1 MTIEFDDL
9 IPSNTSNIEFDDL
22 IPQGPS
28 FTDQLANGVRA
39 LFGNIVTPFNAPE
52 KIGRLANTFNPPE
65 PTGSVFE
72 RVPVERAPFSFA
84 RASAVQRAIDD
95 QLERQAQYGTV
106 GPIVGPQ
113 PSVGSVATGLVSDLV
128 SGGKA
133 ARAGVNQ
140 MAGDITGSEYLLD
153 KARREA
159 AQAEL
164 MRAVNTPNFETDTAR
179 GIYSGVSST
188 IRQLP
193 AIAAAVATRNPN
205 VALGGMVAPMVPE
218 EYGKFRQRGANPLPA
233 LAGAVGTAGT
243 EYITEKLPMSFLVN
257 QFGRAGAGQFL
268 TGLLAREVPGEQ
280 VATIVQDA
288 IDTAIANPDKT
299 WGDYLAERPGAAYQ
313 TLLATLTQGGIMGG
327 ANAVAT
333 RLTGQQQPPEP
344 TLADYQEAARRVFGR
359 TTPAAPAPA
368 PAPAQAPAPTAP
380 PEAEVVNRI
389 LQAIEQT
396 QNVQNVPPAQR
407 AETQAPPVEAPAPA
421 AGDATAPVGVPAESA
436 APDVE
441 ASGLT
446 FDDLVPPEGEAQA
459 PQPVQQSAQAPQP
472 VTQPAQP
479 GTTGEGAGGSRPTQ
493 VAPILQNR
501 NRATPSSI
509 AQMQSIATQPDYG
522 RLGFSRDFANGAPV
536 VAGGQ
541 IAPEQLGRTDV
552 AVASDGRRIPVQYAV
567 VEASDVLP
575 SNQAD
580 GTPNPD
586 YGNQSVQ
593 RIRAIAGNGRIAGLQ
608 LAYRKGTT
616 PGYLNEL
623 ASDTLHGVSPDVIRA
638 MRAPVLVRVMPT
650 DQVTADIGDVSNTVG
665 NLNLSAVEQA
675 SNDAQRVNL
684 ETLSFA
690 EDGSITP
697 EAVRQFVRA
706 MPQAEQGGLIDTN
719 GQPTKQAVDRINAAV
734 FAKAY
739 GNEQLIRLF
748 AQAQD
753 PEARNVLSA
762 LAQVAPK
769 MARLE
774 GAGALDIRGVVT
786 QAAEI
791 AVNARRE
798 GKAISLAAQQLDLA
812 ADPMVGVVLD
822 LFARNSRTV
831 KPVVEALS
839 NAADLAYTEA
849 NKPAEDMFGEVPR
862 ASRQDVINQLRP
874 QNERASQ
881 ENLEQSAGREPVQVD
896 AGRAEADTP
905 AATDPAATEAGRP
918 AEAERF
924 PSVATVTGLSV
935 GPGGTITP
943 RVIAPGR
950 PLYRET
956 NADGLDDILRLDG
969 QAHVAGYFVTDNPD
983 LALGQGDNRGVQVV
997 FRPDA
1002 LSGQENRK
1010 PGTGDIA
1017 GREYKTDIVAPRAV
1031 QSVTMKAADAK
1042 RLRGLT
1048 RRVLLTEFDRQDIG
1062 GGLMQFQRKGLPT
1075 QQDAAAQGEPVQQQ
1089 TAQQEQAAP
1098 TAEAEPLLT
1107 SPTQA
1112 DIEQRLERLEQA
1124 QRDQERADR
1133 ETAETERQRQEREEV
1148 RRRSEAAADTFELGQ
1163 DPMANLSGQRDIFSA
1178 PAQPSNAQDSGPEIP
1193 VNESRPAPS
1202 AKPIEDA
1209 GQKIGG
1215 ARKDRWKERG
1225 LNLDDLD
1232 SMSEA
1237 EGAELAT
1244 KANVWKPDY
1253 EALSEAAEPVTAAMV
1268 KVIYDRLA
1276 AKPAKNTPEGRR
1288 LYVRMMRIVRE
1299 VYTEAKGP
1307 EAVKNAFME
1316 IRQRVGLNT
1325 MDPQAKADARAL
1337 LFSVYKGRS
1346 DPFTM
1351 DFSDLSKAKKMVEDG
1366 FPGKG
1371 EPWKTRLL
1379 VSLPKGGP
1387 GTTESG
1393 FKLYEEQSAKLGTPL
1408 TREQIEAGFF
1418 LVVDKKNKVLA
1429 FAPTK
1434 EDAEAAAKTI
1444 YERDMKGG
1452 KDGKPEP
1459 ERPHLDELKRENLP
1473 QRIDRDVTTEDFIR
1487 DFGFRG
1493 VEFGNWSAQDER
1505 QRIINMAYD
1514 GLMDLAEIMGVP
1526 PKAMSLN
1533 GSLGMAFGARGGGR
1547 FLAHYE
1553 PGKLVI
1559 NMTKLRG
1566 GGSLAHEWAH
1576 AMDHYFGELDTPD
1589 AYTTKARGASGWYD
1603 EDQYNGI
1610 PRKRMEQVDGK
1621 WKSVEKTR
1629 LENLRPELSR
1639 AFDEVMRALF
1649 QKQINKA
1656 EMVRSQELGLE
1667 RTEALANKEQ
1677 DAEMKAMYR
1686 RMATNKRQA
1695 LEELRR
1701 DPEDTMYAGR
1711 GRSEF
1716 AQQAQALSGKSANGY
1731 WARPTEMFAR
1741 AFESWVFDRVTA
1753 MGARSDYLVHG
1764 VEADRFAGGGYK
1776 GNPYPTGE
1784 ERARINAAFEKLVGT
1799 IQTRETE
1806 QGIALFEPEAAYN
1819 AEAPR
1824 RTYTDD
1830 RQLQLFLDNG
1840 PDASQ
1845 AGPRG
1850 EAAQREAVSAVDD
1863 LRSTE
1868 TLLGLAL
1875 SRDYAARQRAGLV
1888 GQQVSSAEDLAVL
1901 AQVYRD
1907 PRFETFRVVFV
1918 NDSGKVVSQVGL
1930 TSRLPASTQAIMG
1943 NDVQS
1948 YLNDL
1953 SATARNRGATGFYML
1968 HNHPSGIASP
1978 SMADRSL
1985 TQTFAQ
1991 MMPSLQFKSHV
2002 VIDTNEY
2009 SVIDGQGRSETLK
2022 KDFGQPAPYR
2032 AQEWADVQISGPQDL
2047 MSMAKRLQV
2056 DNGAITLIH
2065 TNNQYGVKAI
2075 TTIPASASTMDK
2087 QELRKLVV
2095 KASLQTQGAQVFAVG
2110 RDSQALR
2117 RIGPLVV
2124 DAIYVEDS
2132 GKANSLRSMGVI
2144 PGGSPFPETRRTRV
2158 SPDTSPEFAYLRRQP
2173 QPAASLRVAEPGMD
2187 QTRTPEFK
2195 RWFGDSKVVDEQG
2208 RPLVVYH
2215 GTTKSFDA
2223 FSFEYGPAFFTDNPA
2238 AASEYTK
2245 DGRRTERGANLMPV
2259 YLSFQNPKIVDYSGE
2274 FDNNIVFDVED
2285 AKDEGFDSLIVRNAH
2300 DGRSVIDQYVAF
2312 NPIQIKSAIG
2322 NNGQFDPTDQSIVRE
2337 DGPQYNAE
2345 PSGQQSPNRDALG
2358 RLKFRL
2364 GEVALGKLDA
2374 ATRPLQEKFGMRMA
2388 SPELRKQLRQMK
2400 ATIEEAKRAAVD
2412 VAKEMNAMPEAD
2424 RAMVSDIVE
2433 KMIAPGVVPP
2443 EHAVKVADA
2452 ITRTMDQQ
2460 TDELVALGMLSADS
2474 ADRWRGRYLPR
2485 IYNRQTEL
2493 ADDPLIQRLFKTG
2506 TPTMAGIG
2514 GGSLKGR
2521 GLFQDVSVDAV
2532 DQWLAMGY
2540 EVRDPHWKLVQGKLE
2555 LKDPNAPKVAR
2566 DQVTVWRDWTPS
2578 ERAQMGEN
2586 RDAMYRFVMGYTAMQ
2601 RDIAL
2606 GRLFN
2611 NIANNTEWVRRS
2623 GAEGWVPVPTTEIP
2637 DTGGVKRYGNLAG
2650 LFVRR
2655 DVMSHLTQFEEA
2667 ANDTLQLYR
2676 EALGLWKEGKALAL
2690 DTPIPTPGG
2699 WKTMGDLQVGDV
2711 VFDERG
2717 EPCNVTYVT
2726 DTQLNRECYE
2736 LEFSDGTKIVA
2747 DAEHLWFTIYHG
2759 KGSVK
2764 NTLRII
2770 ETLKERTRG
2779 DNKHSIPVAGALQLP
2794 DAALPVPPY
2803 ALGAWLGDGNSHGAR
2818 ITVGADDAEET
2829 MGLLRQCGIE
2839 SNDGRKDPRGN
2850 VWSYGIRF
2858 ATCGPRR
2865 CDGLQPK
2872 LRELGVIANKHIPA
2886 IYLRASEAQRRELLC
2901 GLMDTDGHITAAG
2914 KCEFST
2920 TSEAL
2925 RDGMMELLRSLGY
2938 KPAFGEQVG
2947 RVNGKACS
2955 KVWRIKFQAF
2965 NDKPVFKLARKVAR
2979 LRDRPAS
2986 RPRSG
2991 TRQIVAIRPV
3001 ASVPVK
3007 CITVDSPNRLYLAGD
3022 GMVPT
3027 HNTALNPVAH
3037 FNNIMSNVSMAHFA
3051 GVSYWDGHKYVNA
3064 ARDLVND
3071 APMVDEARKVGL
3083 FTGSFTQEEMVQA
3096 MPPELQKLANMEEG
3110 KARKT
3115 GRYAMNALTWMMRRP
3130 LRKAYEF
3137 EDTFFKYLIY
3147 RDARQQGMEPGE
3159 AMDYA
3164 LRYIFT
3170 YDDLPS
3176 GARKVRDFA
3185 IPFFSWTYKAMP
3197 ALLHT
3202 AMVYPWRFLAPAAAL
3217 HGINAVAYALAAG
3230 DEDDNWLEKIAKGQE
3245 LEKEEREVLPDRMQ
3259 GMGALANPKSI
3270 RLGTDELTGHPIYL
3284 DASRVIPGGDMFDMV
3299 NQAGGIALP
3308 APLMPNHPIL
3318 SAFSAMIA
3326 NKEMFFGR
3334 DITDR
3339 NDTSGEAAEKR
3350 AKWMAGFLLPA
3361 VSPGGYHSQRILDA
3375 TANAM
3380 DTVITTP
3387 LGEFTG
3393 VDRSGLPVQPK
3404 FAAMQT
3410 VGIKARPVDLELEA
3424 QRRRAQEAAL
3434 VNSIAAEVRSMA
3446 RLYQR
3451 GAVSDEM
3458 MDRTRER
3465 AREKIERIR
3474 EGETP

>member
-72 RVPVERAPFSFA
+72 RVPVERAPFNFA

-159 AQAEL
+159 AEAEL

-218 EYGKFRQRGANPLPA
+218 EYGKFRQRGADPLPA

-359 TTPAAPAPA
+359 TTPPAPA
-368 PAPAQAPAPTAP
+368 PAPVPAQPPAPAAP

-421 AGDATAPVGVPAESA
+421 AGNAVAPIGVPAEPA

-441 ASGLT
+441 AAGLT
-446 FDDLVPPEGEAQA
+446 FDDLVPAAPEAAPVDGAIMGEGTSQ
-459 PQPVQQSAQAPQP
+459 

-552 AVASDGRRIPVQYAV
+552 AVASNGRRIPVQYAV

-623 ASDTLHGVSPDVIRA
+623 ASDTLHGVSPDVIRG

-675 SNDAQRVNL
+675 NNDAQRVNL

-774 GAGALDIRGVVT
+774 GAGALDIRDVVT

-831 KPVVEALS
+831 KPVMEALS

-881 ENLEQSAGREPVQVD
+881 ENLEQPAGREPVQVD
-896 AGRAEADTP
+896 AGRPETDTP

-918 AEAERF
+918 AEAE
-924 PSVATVTGLSV
+924 
-935 GPGGTITP
+935 
-943 RVIAPGR
+943 
-950 PLYRET
+950 
-956 NADGLDDILRLDG
+956 
-969 QAHVAGYFVTDNPD
+969 
-983 LALGQGDNRGVQVV
+983 
-997 FRPDA
+997 
-1002 LSGQENRK
+1002 
-1010 PGTGDIA
+1010 
-1017 GREYKTDIVAPRAV
+1017 
-1031 QSVTMKAADAK
+1031 
-1042 RLRGLT
+1042 GLT
-1048 RRVLLTEFDRQDIG
+1048 D
-1062 GGLMQFQRKGLPT
+1062 
-1075 QQDAAAQGEPVQQQ
+1075 
-1089 TAQQEQAAP
+1089 
-1098 TAEAEPLLT
+1098 PLLT

-1124 QRDQERADR
+1124 QREQERADR

-1351 DFSDLSKAKKMVEDG
+1351 DYSDLSKAKKMVEDG

-1610 PRKRMEQVDGK
+1610 PRKRMEQVGGK
-1621 WKSVEKTR
+1621 WKSVEKIR
-1629 LENLRPELSR
+1629 LENLRPELAR

-1656 EMVRSQELGLE
+1656 EMVRSQELDLE

-1677 DAEMKAMYR
+1677 DAELKAMYQ

-1806 QGIALFEPEAAYN
+1806 QGVALFEPDELYN

-1830 RQLQLFLDNG
+1830 RQLQLFLDSG
-1840 PDASQ
+1840 PDRSQ

-1850 EAAQREAVSAVDD
+1850 EVAQRSAVSAVDD

-1875 SRDYAARQRAGLV
+1875 SRDYAARQRASLV
-1888 GQQVSSAEDLAVL
+1888 GQKVSSAEDLAVL

-1918 NDSGKVVSQVGL
+1918 NDAGKVVSQVGL

-1991 MMPSLQFKSHV
+1991 MMPSLQFRSHV

-2009 SVIDGQGRSETLK
+2009 STIDGNGRSETLK

-2056 DNGAITLIH
+2056 DDGGITLIH
-2065 TNNQYGVKAI
+2065 TDNQHRVKAI
-2075 TTIPASASTMDK
+2075 STIPGDVAATMDK
-2087 QELRKLVV
+2087 PALQKQVI
-2095 KASLQTQGAQVFAVG
+2095 KASLKVQGARLFAVG
-2110 RDSQALR
+2110 RNSAALV
-2117 RIGPLVV
+2117 RIGKLVT
-2124 DAIYVEDS
+2124 DS
-2132 GKANSLRSMGVI
+2132 VFVHDDGRVRSMIGEGMI
-2144 PGGSPFPETRRTRV
+2144 PGGQPFPESRRTRV

-2173 QPAASLRVAEPGMD
+2173 QPAAAQRVAEPGMD

-2195 RWFGDSKVVDEQG
+2195 RWFGDSKVVDAEG
-2208 RPLVVYH
+2208 KPLVVYH
-2215 GTTKSFDA
+2215 GTAADVSFFDKLALGESTKAQSA
-2223 FSFEYGPAFFTDNPA
+2223 RSGFFF
-2238 AASEYTK
+2238 AASPKVASGYAMLSETRPALRNAVLRNAAQSDVLPPELK
-2245 DGRRTERGANLMPV
+2245 RMLMEASEQFSQEDMRESIWINEAGGGVSGANVLPV
-2259 YLSFQNPKIVDYSGE
+2259 YLSIQNPMVVDYGGKNYRE
-2274 FDNNIVFDVED
+2274 RKFADVTAEAKAAGHDGVVF
-2285 AKDEGFDSLIVRNAH
+2285 RNAEDSAH
-2300 DGRSVIDQYVAF
+2300 KAYSEFTDIFVAF
-2312 NPIQIKSAIG
+2312 DPTQIKSAIG
-2322 NNGQFDPTDQSIVRE
+2322 NNGQFDPTDRSIVRE

-2345 PSGQQSPNRDALG
+2345 PAGQQSPNRDALG
-2358 RLKFRL
+2358 RFKFRL

-2412 VAKEMNAMPEAD
+2412 VATEMSAMPEAD
-2424 RAMVSDIVE
+2424 RSMVSDIVE

-2474 ADRWRGRYLPR
+2474 AERWRGRYLPR

-2493 ADDPLIQRLFKTG
+2493 ADDPLIKRLFKTG

-2555 LKDPNAPKVAR
+2555 LRDPNAPKVAR

-2650 LFVRR
+2650 LYVRR

-2676 EALGLWKEGKALAL
+2676 EALGLWKEGK
-2690 DTPIPTPGG
+2690 
-2699 WKTMGDLQVGDV
+2699 
-2711 VFDERG
+2711 
-2717 EPCNVTYVT
+2717 
-2726 DTQLNRECYE
+2726 
-2736 LEFSDGTKIVA
+2736 
-2747 DAEHLWFTIYHG
+2747 
-2759 KGSVK
+2759 
-2764 NTLRII
+2764 
-2770 ETLKERTRG
+2770 
-2779 DNKHSIPVAGALQLP
+2779 
-2794 DAALPVPPY
+2794 
-2803 ALGAWLGDGNSHGAR
+2803 
-2818 ITVGADDAEET
+2818 
-2829 MGLLRQCGIE
+2829 
-2839 SNDGRKDPRGN
+2839 
-2850 VWSYGIRF
+2850 
-2858 ATCGPRR
+2858 
-2865 CDGLQPK
+2865 
-2872 LRELGVIANKHIPA
+2872 
-2886 IYLRASEAQRRELLC
+2886 
-2901 GLMDTDGHITAAG
+2901 
-2914 KCEFST
+2914 
-2920 TSEAL
+2920 
-2925 RDGMMELLRSLGY
+2925 
-2938 KPAFGEQVG
+2938 
-2947 RVNGKACS
+2947 
-2955 KVWRIKFQAF
+2955 
-2965 NDKPVFKLARKVAR
+2965 
-2979 LRDRPAS
+2979 
-2986 RPRSG
+2986 
-2991 TRQIVAIRPV
+2991 
-3001 ASVPVK
+3001 
-3007 CITVDSPNRLYLAGD
+3007 
-3022 GMVPT
+3022 
-3027 HNTALNPVAH
+3027 TALNPVAH
-3037 FNNIMSNVSMAHFA
+3037 FNNIMGNVSMAHFA

-3071 APMVDEARKVGL
+3071 APMVEEARKVGL
-3083 FTGSFTQEEMVQA
+3083 FTGSFTKEEMAQN
-3096 MPPELQKLANMEEG
+3096 MPPELQKLMNQEEG
-3110 KARKT
+3110 TTRKV
-3115 GRYAMNALTWMMRRP
+3115 GKQVMNALTFWLRQP
-3130 LRKAYEF
+3130 LRDAYEF

-3185 IPFFSWTYKAMP
+3185 IPFFSWTYKAIP

-3217 HGINAVAYALAAG
+3217 HGINIVAYSLAAG
-3230 DEDDNWLEKIAKGQE
+3230 DEDDNWLEKIAKGRE
-3245 LEKEEREVLPDRMQ
+3245 LEKEEREVLPERMQ

-3270 RLGTDELTGHPIYL
+3270 RLGADELTGHPIYL

-3299 NQAGGIALP
+3299 NQAGGVALP
-3308 APLMPNHPIL
+3308 APLMPNHPVL
-3318 SAFSAMIA
+3318 SAFSAMIV

-3334 DITDR
+3334 DVVDK

-3446 RLYQR
+3446 RLHQR